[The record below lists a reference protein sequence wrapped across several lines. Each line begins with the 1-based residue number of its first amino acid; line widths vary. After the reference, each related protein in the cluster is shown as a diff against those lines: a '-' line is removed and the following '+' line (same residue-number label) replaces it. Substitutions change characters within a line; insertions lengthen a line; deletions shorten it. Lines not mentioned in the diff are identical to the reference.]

1 MSTSIRDTIEKLTP
15 SAVARAM
22 QLPLSTVFRWMKE
35 DRIPGR
41 GTAHEWRRRQFD
53 DAVKALEPRA
63 RKAKRK
69 AA

>member
-1 MSTSIRDTIEKLTP
+1 MSTSVSETIKRLTP

-41 GTAHEWRRRQFD
+41 GVAHEWRKRQFN
-53 DAVKALEPRA
+53 DAIKTLPKPARTKKRRA
-63 RKAKRK
+63 A
-69 AA
+69 